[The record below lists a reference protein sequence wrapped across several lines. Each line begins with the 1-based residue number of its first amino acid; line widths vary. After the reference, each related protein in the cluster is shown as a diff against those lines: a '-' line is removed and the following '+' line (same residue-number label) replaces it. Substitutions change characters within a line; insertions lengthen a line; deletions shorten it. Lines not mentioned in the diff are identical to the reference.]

1 MEQEKPTKEQ
11 ISAYFRKPELKIAL
25 PSGGRFYPPGSLEL
39 DPTGEVDVYPM
50 TAIDEL
56 TLKTPDA
63 LLTGESTIKVI
74 QSCVPAIKN
83 AWLMPAADVDT
94 LLIAIRIAT
103 YGQSMTITSRVPVTG
118 TQQSH
123 EVDLQK
129 LFDNVNK
136 TVPNNQCLLDNGV
149 KVILTPNNYQQI
161 SLIRRQTFEKQKLAR
176 TINDAKL
183 KDEKKQEEFNKIFAE
198 LTRINVE
205 TLVNNIDTIILPE
218 GSITDKNDINDF
230 IQNVDLKF
238 VNAVR
243 KQLELINKLGSFEAF
258 KAESPEEDVKKGAP
272 KTYEVPILLDNSDFF
287 VSSS

>member
-1 MEQEKPTKEQ
+1 MEQKKPTKEQ
-11 ISAYFRKPELKIAL
+11 VSAYFRKPELKIAL
-25 PSGGRFYPPGSLEL
+25 PSKGRFYPPGALEL

-83 AWLMPAADVDT
+83 AWLMPASDVDT

-103 YGQSMTITSRVPVTG
+103 YGPRMTLTSRVPVTG

-123 EVDLQK
+123 EIDLQK
-129 LFDNVNK
+129 LFDNVDK

-149 KVILTPNNYQQI
+149 KITLTPNNYQQV
-161 SLIRRQTFEKQKLAR
+161 SLIRRSTFEKQKLAR

-183 KDEKKQEEFNKIFAE
+183 KDEEKQEEFNKIFAE

-205 TLVNNIDTIILPE
+205 TLVNNIDSIILPE

-238 VNAVR
+238 VTAVR
-243 KQLELINKLGSFEAF
+243 KQLEVINKLGSFESF

-272 KTYEVPILLDNSDFF
+272 KTYQVPILLDNSDFF
-287 VSSS
+287 VS